1 MKYIFWDFNGT
12 ILNDAPLTYKILCEM
27 LEEVDGK
34 PVTFDE
40 YLMIFGFP
48 VKDYYAKVYDL
59 NKISFNVLAKRFIE
73 LYQPRSLSAPLHEN
87 IIEVVKHFKALG
99 YKNIVLSA
107 SEINNLK
114 AQLKHFNID
123 HLFDDIL
130 GTSDIHATGKVDV
143 AKAYMTSHHIHGDQ
157 SVMIGDTLHDA
168 EIAKILGVRPILFTK
183 GHQHP
188 SRLKTF
194 ENVDTLLE
202 LINRIK

>member
-12 ILNDAPLTYKILCEM
+12 ILNDAPLTYDILCEM
-27 LEEVDGK
+27 LDEVGGK
-34 PVTFDE
+34 PVTFEE

-48 VKDYYAKVYDL
+48 VKDYYSKVYDL

-73 LYQPRSLSAPLHEN
+73 LYQPRSLNVDLHEN
-87 IIEVVKHFKALG
+87 IVNVVKHFKTLG

-114 AQLKHFNID
+114 AQLKHFKID
-123 HLFDDIL
+123 TLFDDIL
-130 GTSDIHATGKVDV
+130 GTSDIHASGKVDV
-143 AKAYMTSHHIHGDQ
+143 AKAYMKSHHIHGDQ

-168 EIAKILGVRPILFTK
+168 KIAEVLGVRPILFTK

-188 SRLKTF
+188 SRLKAYET
-194 ENVDTLLE
+194 VDHLVE
-202 LINRIK
+202 LMKRIK

>member
-12 ILNDAPLTYKILCEM
+12 ILDDAKLCYDILNEM
-27 LEEVDGK
+27 LIEVDR
-34 PVTFDE
+34 PTVTFE
-40 YLMIFGFP
+40 KYLMVFDFP

-59 NKISFNVLAKRFIE
+59 NKTSFNTLAKRFIE
-73 LYQPRSLSAPLHEN
+73 LYQPRSLHAPLHEN
-87 IIEVVKHFKALG
+87 IVDVVKVFKKRG

-114 AQLKHFNID
+114 AQLKHFEID
-123 HLFDDIL
+123 RLFDDIL
-130 GTSDIHATGKVDV
+130 GTSNIDAKGKIEV
-143 AKAYMTSHHIHGDQ
+143 AKAYIKNNDIKGEN

-188 SRLKTF
+188 SRLMMY
-194 ENVDTLLE
+194 DTIDNLKE
-202 LINRIK
+202 LPDMIK